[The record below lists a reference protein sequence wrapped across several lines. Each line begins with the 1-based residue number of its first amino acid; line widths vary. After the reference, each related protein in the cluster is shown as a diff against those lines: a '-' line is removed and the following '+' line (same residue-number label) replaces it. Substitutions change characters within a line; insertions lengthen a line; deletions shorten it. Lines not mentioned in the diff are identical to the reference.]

1 MKKRSSIKI
10 NRVLFLLLITLIIFG
25 TIFYSVTHYFEQ
37 KNRREIVCQFIEEK
51 KSIIN
56 EINNMKKEKSVDKE
70 SFDGVKKLA
79 LNEVKQNYI
88 ELEKYDCKDRF
99 RVNDTSFEK
108 IEKIKSKADLKFY
121 RFLKLTKT
129 MGDEAC
135 DYYKFLMREPEQRI
149 NYALELERAAQ
160 YQKAP
165 KHHEESL
172 KEVPLLLQ
180 WDTRWGFIPYGDMRI
195 EFSGCG
201 PTCLAMVLSYLNQD
215 DTITPAV
222 VAKYS
227 EEKNFYVKGAGTS
240 FQLMEEAGKQYKVNV
255 EGVYLD
261 QKSVKKALTDKKI
274 LIASVKPGDFTTTGH
289 FIVIRGL
296 KNGKLQ
302 INDPNSKINSDKLWD
317 VKKVLDQTA
326 AIWAYSK

>member
-1 MKKRSSIKI
+1 MKNTLKI
-10 NRVLFLLLITLIIFG
+10 NHVLFLLLAVFIIFG
-25 TIFYSVTHYFEQ
+25 IIFYSVSNYFEQ
-37 KNRREIVCQFIEEK
+37 KNRHEMVCQFIEEK
-51 KSIIN
+51 NSIIN
-56 EINNMKKEKSVDKE
+56 ELKNMKREKSVDKK
-70 SFDGVKKLA
+70 SFDGVK
-79 LNEVKQNYI
+79 NYI
-88 ELEKYDCKDRF
+88 ELEKYDCEDQF
-99 RVNDTSFEK
+99 HVDDTSFEK
-108 IEKIKSKADLKFY
+108 IEKIKSKEDLKYY

-129 MGDEAC
+129 MGDEAPS
-135 DYYKFLMREPEQRI
+135 YYKFLMREPAQRI
-149 NYALELERAAQ
+149 DYALELEHADQ
-160 YQKAP
+160 YQEAP
-165 KHHEESL
+165 KHHQVSL
-172 KEVPLLLQ
+172 EEVPLLLQ
-180 WDTRWGFIPYGDMRI
+180 WDKKWGFIPYGDMRI

-227 EEKNFYVKGAGTS
+227 EEKNFYVKGVGTS

-255 EGVYLD
+255 EGVYLN
-261 QKSVKKALTDKKI
+261 QESIKKALTDEKI

-302 INDPNSKINSDKLWD
+302 VNDLNSKINSDKLWD
-317 VKKVLDQTA
+317 IQKVLDQTS